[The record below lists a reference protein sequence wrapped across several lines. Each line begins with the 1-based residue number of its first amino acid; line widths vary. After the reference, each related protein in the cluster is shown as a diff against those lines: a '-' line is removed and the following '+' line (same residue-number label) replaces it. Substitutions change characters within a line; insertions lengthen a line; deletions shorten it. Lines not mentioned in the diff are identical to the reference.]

1 MQRPKIGLAL
11 GSGGSKGFAHVGV
24 LKVFE
29 DENIP
34 IDMIAGS
41 SMGGLAAALYGVG
54 HTYES
59 MYKMAVNFKRQYFMD
74 FIIPKMGFISGKKI
88 TSLLKT
94 ITHCKTFQEARVPL
108 KIVATDLIKGE
119 RVTFGE
125 GYLYEAVR
133 ASISIPGILVPVKSK
148 GKILVD
154 GGVIDRLPISVVKS
168 MGADIVIAVDV
179 ATFNG
184 ESQVS
189 SIFDVILQSIDI
201 MQEEIVRHQE
211 LHADVIIRPPVN
223 QFNSKAFT
231 NMKEIIKIGEE
242 TARQQLPLIYK
253 SIESWKER

>member
-1 MQRPKIGLAL
+1 MRRPKIGLAL

-29 DENIP
+29 DEKIP
-34 IDMIAGS
+34 IDMITGS
-41 SMGGLAAALYGVG
+41 SMGGLAGALYGVG
-54 HTYES
+54 HSYES

-94 ITHCKTFQEARVPL
+94 ITHCKTFKDSRVPL
-108 KIVATDLIKGE
+108 KIIATDLLRGE
-119 RVTFGE
+119 RVIFEE

-133 ASISIPGILVPVKSK
+133 ASISIPGILVPVKWK
-148 GKILVD
+148 GKVLVD
-154 GGVIDRLPISVVKS
+154 GGVIDRLPVSVLKD
-168 MGADIVIAVDV
+168 MGADIIIAVDV

-201 MQEEIVRHQE
+201 MQEEMVRHQE
-211 LHADVIIRPPVN
+211 LHADVVIRPPVN

-231 NMKEIIKIGEE
+231 NMNEIIKIGEE
-242 TARQQLPLIYK
+242 TAKKQLPLIYK
-253 SIESWKER
+253 AIKSWKER